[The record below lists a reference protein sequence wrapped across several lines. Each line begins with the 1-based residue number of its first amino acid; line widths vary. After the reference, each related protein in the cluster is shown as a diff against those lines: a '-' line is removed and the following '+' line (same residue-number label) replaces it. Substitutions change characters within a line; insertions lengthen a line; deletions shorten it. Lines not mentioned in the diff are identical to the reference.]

1 MTTRHVFPH
10 LALFFDRKT
19 NICPTARCDCDTAAK
34 MLSRSSGLR
43 TQIRIF
49 VAIQNPSFSLNTD
62 RHAIRNMCV
71 PRHCPLQ
78 SIKNTAKFFLVQ
90 TRSLTFLFY
99 RVKFNMIDQRVWVQ
113 ERWNKRACPFSLS
126 VASFG
131 GAMKSCLSKKWW
143 RGKEWRG
150 GEGESESVST
160 ASTTAKIECSLFSL
174 TFSLFTYRP
183 PNLGCPGQCCSK
195 MYGDLT
201 YI

>member
-1 MTTRHVFPH
+1 
-10 LALFFDRKT
+10 
-19 NICPTARCDCDTAAK
+19 

-99 RVKFNMIDQRVWVQ
+99 QVKFNMIDQRVWVQ

-131 GAMKSCLSKKWW
+131 GAMKSCLSKSGEEGKSEGA
-143 RGKEWRG
+143 GKER
-150 GEGESESVST
+150 VK
-160 ASTTAKIECSLFSL
+160 ASPPPAPPRKLNVHYLAWHFRCSHIDHQTSAAQGNVAVKCME
-174 TFSLFTYRP
+174 T
-183 PNLGCPGQCCSK
+183 
-195 MYGDLT
+195 
-201 YI
+201 